1 MRERLVLLLE
11 SNSLKKKLS
20 FKSLSFTKRIITI
33 NSRLRKWENSSTKM
47 LVHNSLLINKMTTIS
62 YSSPKKM
69 YSSTTTWMNLKIE
82 KFCTPLINHWIRP
95 QNSVSFPQIN
105 PNLSWLHQ
113 KISCTLTE
121 TQRKNWILMS
131 KRKLK
136 LFKILLPMTSTSTF
150 LLIRRSNN
158 LVTIFSEWISTSP
171 QVVSTSSNGPINSI
185 LEIAIF
191 QSWKRSRIRSNQ
203 ST

>member
-1 MRERLVLLLE
+1 
-11 SNSLKKKLS
+11 
-20 FKSLSFTKRIITI
+20 
-33 NSRLRKWENSSTKM
+33 M

-69 YSSTTTWMNLKIE
+69 YSSTTTWMNRKIE
-82 KFCTPLINHWIRP
+82 KFSTPLINHSIRP

-136 LFKILLPMTSTSTF
+136 LFKISLPMTSTSTF

-158 LVTIFSEWISTSP
+158 LVTIFSEWILTNP
-171 QVVSTSSNGPINSI
+171 QVASTSSNGPINSI